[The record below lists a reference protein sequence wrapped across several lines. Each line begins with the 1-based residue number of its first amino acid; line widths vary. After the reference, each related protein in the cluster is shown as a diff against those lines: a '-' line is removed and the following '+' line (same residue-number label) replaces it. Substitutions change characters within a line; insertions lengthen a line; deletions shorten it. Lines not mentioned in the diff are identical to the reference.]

1 MVEDSRLLHDIVG
14 NSPEERGAPWCC
26 GCRSYSG
33 HGRRGKVLRQALPQQ
48 GKVRAMPWNNQGG
61 GWQGGGGQGPWGGRP
76 GGGQQ
81 PPDLEELL
89 RRSQEKVKK
98 IFPGG
103 AGGFGNNRRAWV
115 IIPLALVVVWL
126 ASGFYRVQPD
136 EQGVVLRFGAWDRT
150 TQPGLNWHF
159 PTPIESV
166 LTPQVTRVNRVEIG
180 FRSGADATRAGT
192 NRDVPNESLI
202 LTGDENIVDINFVL
216 LWQIKDAGQ
225 FLFNIRDPEQTVKAV
240 AESVMR
246 EIIGETPFAEATTEG
261 RGSIELRARE
271 QMQATLDDYGAGIL
285 VNQVQLQKVDPPGEV
300 IDAFRDVQRAQADRE
315 RAQNE
320 AEAFANDILPRARG
334 EAARILQ
341 EAQAYRQEVVARAE
355 GDAQRFLAVL
365 NEYNNAKDVT
375 QRRLYIETMEEVL
388 RGMNKVEIDSSA
400 EGAGGVI
407 PYLPLPELQR
417 RARDLPP
424 SASEATG

>member
-1 MVEDSRLLHDIVG
+1 
-14 NSPEERGAPWCC
+14 
-26 GCRSYSG
+26 
-33 HGRRGKVLRQALPQQ
+33 
-48 GKVRAMPWNNQGG
+48 MPWNNQGG
-61 GWQGGGGQGPWGGRP
+61 GGWQGGGGGGGQGPWGGRP

-103 AGGFGNNRRAWV
+103 GGGFGNNRRAWV
-115 IIPLALVVVWL
+115 IIPLAIAVIWL
-126 ASGFYRVQPD
+126 ASGFYRVEPA

-166 LTPQVTRVNRVEIG
+166 LTPEVTRVNRVEIG
-180 FRSGADATRAGT
+180 FRSGAEAGRGAA

-202 LTGDENIVDINFVL
+202 LTGDENIVDINFVM
-216 LWQIKDAGQ
+216 LWQIKDAGE

-261 RGSIELRARE
+261 RGSIELQARE
-271 QMQATLDDYGAGIL
+271 QVQQILDEYGAGIL
-285 VNQVQLQKVDPPGEV
+285 INQVQLQKVDPPGEV

-320 AEAFANDILPRARG
+320 AETFANDILPRARG
-334 EAARILQ
+334 EAERLVQ
-341 EAQAYRQEVVARAE
+341 ESQAYRQEVVADAE
-355 GDAQRFLAVL
+355 GDAQRFLAVY
-365 NEYNNAKDVT
+365 NEYAKAPDVT
-375 QRRLYIETMEEVL
+375 TRRIYLETMEDVL
-388 RGMNKVEIDSSA
+388 RDMNKVVIDNS
-400 EGAGGVI
+400 AGGGSGVV
-407 PYLPLPELQR
+407 PYLPLPELER
-417 RARDLPP
+417 RARERTPNAAE
-424 SASEATG
+424 STGDSQ

>member
-1 MVEDSRLLHDIVG
+1 
-14 NSPEERGAPWCC
+14 
-26 GCRSYSG
+26 
-33 HGRRGKVLRQALPQQ
+33 
-48 GKVRAMPWNNQGG
+48 MPWNNQGG
-61 GWQGGGGQGPWGGRP
+61 GWQGGGGGQGPWGGRP
-76 GGGQQ
+76 GGGGPQ

-103 AGGFGNNRRAWV
+103 GAGFGNNRRAWV

-166 LTPQVTRVNRVEIG
+166 DTPKVTRVNRVEVG
-180 FRSGADATRAGT
+180 FRSAADNGRGT
-192 NRDVPNESLI
+192 ANRDVADESLM
-202 LTGDENIVDINFVL
+202 LTGDENIVDINFVM

-225 FLFNIRDPEQTVKAV
+225 YLFNIRDPEQTVKAV

-246 EIIGETPFAEATTEG
+246 EIIGETPIAEATTEG
-261 RGSIELRARE
+261 RGDIELQARE
-271 QMQATLDDYGAGIL
+271 LIQTTLDDYGAGVL
-285 VNQVQLQKVDPPGEV
+285 VNQVQLQKVDPPQEV

-320 AEAFANDILPRARG
+320 AETFANDILPRARG
-334 EAARILQ
+334 EAERLLQ
-341 EAQAYRQEVVARAE
+341 EAQAYRQEVVARSE

-365 NEYNNAKDVT
+365 NEYDNSKDVT

-388 RGMNKVEIDSSA
+388 RGMNKVVIDSSA
-400 EGAGGVI
+400 EGAGVV
-407 PYLPLPELQR
+407 PYLPLPELER
-417 RARDLPP
+417 RARERPP
-424 SASEATG
+424 GASESTGDEQ